1 MGRLLAFGP
10 ALAVAQPRE
19 NTMATTAAAVAAP
32 KWMRWAGFALSGLVI
47 LFMLMDATMKLM
59 QLPIVLETTTHIGWP
74 ITSVVPLGIV
84 LLFCTALYAF
94 PQTSVLGAVLL
105 TAYLGGTV
113 ATHARIGS
121 PIFSHML
128 FGVYLGVMLW
138 GGLYLRD
145 DRLRA
150 LIPYRR

>member
-1 MGRLLAFGP
+1 MTTTVY
-10 ALAVAQPRE
+10 AVDQ
-19 NTMATTAAAVAAP
+19 P
-32 KWMRWAGFALSGLVI
+32 KWTRRISFALSGFVI

-59 QLPIVLETTTHIGWP
+59 QLPVVLDGTTQLGWP
-74 ITSVVPLGIV
+74 LTSVVPLGIV
-84 LLFCTALYAF
+84 LLVCTALYAF
-94 PQTSVLGAVLL
+94 TRTSVLGAILL

-121 PIFSHML
+121 PVFSHML

-145 DRLRA
+145 DRVRS